1 MNVKDPIRKRLNKGF
16 LVISIV
22 CCIGLVISDIALFA
36 MSTSYNHAMANYGFS
51 QGEIGK
57 AMTVFSEARSSLRAV
72 IGYNET
78 SQIAEEKKDYE
89 ARKESFQAYY
99 ANIEQYMV
107 TKAGK
112 ESYAAIGK
120 ALEGYWTKSDSIMSA
135 GSTTDVGASAKAQK
149 AEYDELSPM
158 YDEVYA
164 AFKNL
169 MDINVS
175 KGTQLINILDV
186 LRIVLTIFIIGILA
200 ASVIASAKIGK
211 RIAES
216 IEKPIAALA
225 DRIKTFADGDLDSE
239 FPEHQAE
246 DEIAFMND
254 EARQMAENLS
264 LIINDINKIM
274 ASMANG
280 DFTVNT
286 EIEDKYVGKFVELL
300 QSVRNMNR
308 KMNATLKGVEES
320 AGQVTAGS
328 ENLAQSAQ
336 DLAEG
341 ATEQAGA
348 IEELQATI
356 TTITEQVGETVNNL
370 FCNCS
375 DKAEVYASDADSSRE
390 DMKALMEAME
400 RISDTSKKIENI
412 ISDIE
417 SIASQTNLLS
427 LNAAIE
433 AARAGEAG
441 KGFAVVA
448 EQIRTLADQSAQ
460 SAVDTRSL
468 IEGALREVSDG
479 NDVALKAT
487 ESMENVVKGINEIA
501 TVSKELSEN
510 SNAQIEVMREAEK
523 GVDQISEVVQSNSAA
538 SQECSATSEELSAQ
552 AEAMNEIVNQFVLRD

>member
-1 MNVKDPIRKRLNKGF
+1 
-16 LVISIV
+16 
-22 CCIGLVISDIALFA
+22 
-36 MSTSYNHAMANYGFS
+36 MANYGFS

-89 ARKESFQAYY
+89 ARKESFHTYY

-107 TKAGK
+107 TKDGK

-120 ALEGYWTKSDSIMSA
+120 ALDGYWAKSDAIMSS
-135 GSTTDVGASAKAQK
+135 GSSTDVVASAKAQK
-149 AEYDELSPM
+149 QEYEELQPM

-175 KGTQLINILDV
+175 KGTQLIKILDT

-200 ASVIASAKIGK
+200 TSVIASAKIGK

-216 IEKPIAALA
+216 IEKSIAALA
-225 DRIKTFADGDLDSE
+225 DRLKTFAEGDLDSE

-286 EIEDKYVGKFVELL
+286 EIEDKYVGKFGELL

-308 KMNATLKGVEES
+308 KMNATLKSVEES

-356 TTITEQVGETVNNL
+356 TTITEQVGRTVNNL
-370 FCNCS
+370 METS
-375 DKAEVYASDADSSRE
+375 KKAEVYASDADSSRE

-552 AEAMNEIVNQFVLRD
+552 AEAMNEIVNQYVLRD

>member
-186 LRIVLTIFIIGILA
+186 LRIVLTIFIIGIFA

-328 ENLAQSAQ
+328 ENLAQSA
-336 DLAEG
+336 
-341 ATEQAGA
+341 
-348 IEELQATI
+348 
-356 TTITEQVGETVNNL
+356 
-370 FCNCS
+370 
-375 DKAEVYASDADSSRE
+375 
-390 DMKALMEAME
+390 
-400 RISDTSKKIENI
+400 
-412 ISDIE
+412 
-417 SIASQTNLLS
+417 
-427 LNAAIE
+427 
-433 AARAGEAG
+433 
-441 KGFAVVA
+441 
-448 EQIRTLADQSAQ
+448 
-460 SAVDTRSL
+460 
-468 IEGALREVSDG
+468 
-479 NDVALKAT
+479 
-487 ESMENVVKGINEIA
+487 
-501 TVSKELSEN
+501 
-510 SNAQIEVMREAEK
+510 
-523 GVDQISEVVQSNSAA
+523 
-538 SQECSATSEELSAQ
+538 
-552 AEAMNEIVNQFVLRD
+552 

>member
-72 IGYNET
+72 IGYNQT

-175 KGTQLINILDV
+175 KGTQLIKILDT

-200 ASVIASAKIGK
+200 TSVIASTKIGK

-216 IEKPIAALA
+216 IEKSIAALA
-225 DRIKTFADGDLDSE
+225 DRLKTFAEGDLDSE

-286 EIEDKYVGKFVELL
+286 EIEDKYVGKFGELL

-308 KMNATLKGVEES
+308 KMNATLKSVEES

-348 IEELQATI
+348 VEELQATI
-356 TTITEQVGETVNNL
+356 TTITEQVGGTVNNL
-370 FCNCS
+370 METS
-375 DKAEVYASDADSSRE
+375 KKAEVYASDADSSRE

>member
-135 GSTTDVGASAKAQK
+135 GSTTDVGASAKAEK

-175 KGTQLINILDV
+175 KGTQLIKILDT

-200 ASVIASAKIGK
+200 TSVIASTKIGK

-216 IEKPIAALA
+216 IEKSIAALA
-225 DRIKTFADGDLDSE
+225 DRLKTFAEGDLDSE

-286 EIEDKYVGKFVELL
+286 EIEDKYVGKFGELL

-308 KMNATLKGVEES
+308 KMNATLKSVEES

-356 TTITEQVGETVNNL
+356 TTITEQVGRTVNNL
-370 FCNCS
+370 METS
-375 DKAEVYASDADSSRE
+375 KKAEVYASDADSSRE

>member
-186 LRIVLTIFIIGILA
+186 LRIVLTIFIIGIFA

-286 EIEDKYVGKFVELL
+286 EIEDK
-300 QSVRNMNR
+300 
-308 KMNATLKGVEES
+308 MNATLKGVEES

-370 FCNCS
+370 METS
-375 DKAEVYASDADSSRE
+375 KKAEVYASDADSSRE

>member
-1 MNVKDPIRKRLNKGF
+1 MNVKDSIRRRLNRGF
-16 LVISIV
+16 LIISIV

-175 KGTQLINILDV
+175 NGTQLINILDV
-186 LRIVLTIFIIGILA
+186 LRIALTIFIIGILA
-200 ASVIASAKIGK
+200 ASVIASTKIGK

-225 DRIKTFADGDLDSE
+225 DRLKTFAEGDLDSE

-286 EIEDKYVGKFVELL
+286 EIEDKYVGKFGELL

-308 KMNATLKGVEES
+308 KMNATLKSVEES

-348 IEELQATI
+348 VEELQATI
-356 TTITEQVGETVNNL
+356 TTITEQVGGTVNNL
-370 FCNCS
+370 METS
-375 DKAEVYASDADSSRE
+375 KKAEVYASDADSSRE

-427 LNAAIE
+427 LNA
-433 AARAGEAG
+433 AGEAG

>member
-175 KGTQLINILDV
+175 KCTQLIKILDT

-200 ASVIASAKIGK
+200 TSVIASTKIGK

-216 IEKPIAALA
+216 IEKSIAALA
-225 DRIKTFADGDLDSE
+225 DRLKTFAEGDLDSE

-286 EIEDKYVGKFVELL
+286 EIEDKYVGKFGELL

-308 KMNATLKGVEES
+308 KMNATLKSVEES

-348 IEELQATI
+348 VEELQATI
-356 TTITEQVGETVNNL
+356 TTITEQVGGTVNNL
-370 FCNCS
+370 METS
-375 DKAEVYASDADSSRE
+375 KKAEVYASDADSSRE

>member
-112 ESYAAIGK
+112 ESYAAIG
-120 ALEGYWTKSDSIMSA
+120 YWTKSDSIMSA

-186 LRIVLTIFIIGILA
+186 LRIVLTIFIIGIFA

-370 FCNCS
+370 METS
-375 DKAEVYASDADSSRE
+375 KKAEVYASDADSSRE

>member
-1 MNVKDPIRKRLNKGF
+1 MNVKDSIRKRLNKGF

-22 CCIGLVISDIALFA
+22 FCIGLVISDIALFA

-57 AMTVFSEARSSLRAV
+57 AMAVFSEARSSLRAV

-175 KGTQLINILDV
+175 KGTQLIKILDT

-200 ASVIASAKIGK
+200 TSVIASAKIGK

-216 IEKPIAALA
+216 IEKSIAALA
-225 DRIKTFADGDLDSE
+225 DRLKTFAEGDLDSE

-286 EIEDKYVGKFVELL
+286 EIEDKYVGKFGELL

-308 KMNATLKGVEES
+308 KMNATLKSVEES

-348 IEELQATI
+348 VEELQATI
-356 TTITEQVGETVNNL
+356 TTITEQVGGTVNNL
-370 FCNCS
+370 METS
-375 DKAEVYASDADSSRE
+375 KKAEVYASDADSSRE

>member
-1 MNVKDPIRKRLNKGF
+1 MNVKDSIRKRLNKGF

-112 ESYAAIGK
+112 ESYADIGK

-175 KGTQLINILDV
+175 KGTQLIKILDT

-200 ASVIASAKIGK
+200 TSVIASAKIGK

-216 IEKPIAALA
+216 IEKSIAALA
-225 DRIKTFADGDLDSE
+225 DRLKTFAEGDLDSE

-286 EIEDKYVGKFVELL
+286 EIEDKYVGKFGELL

-308 KMNATLKGVEES
+308 KMNATLKSVEES

-348 IEELQATI
+348 VEELQATI
-356 TTITEQVGETVNNL
+356 TTITEQVGGTVNNL
-370 FCNCS
+370 METS
-375 DKAEVYASDADSSRE
+375 KKAEVYASDADSSRE

>member
-1 MNVKDPIRKRLNKGF
+1 MNVKDPIRRRLNRGF
-16 LVISIV
+16 LIISIV
-22 CCIGLVISDIALFA
+22 CCIGLVISDIVLFA
-36 MSTSYNHAMANYGFS
+36 MSTSYNHAMTNYGFS

-89 ARKESFQAYY
+89 ARKESFQTYY

-175 KGTQLINILDV
+175 NGTQLINILDV
-186 LRIVLTIFIIGILA
+186 LRIALTIFIIGILA
-200 ASVIASAKIGK
+200 ASVIASTKIGK

-225 DRIKTFADGDLDSE
+225 DRLKTFAEGDLDSE

-264 LIINDINKIM
+264 LIINDINRIM

-370 FCNCS
+370 METS
-375 DKAEVYASDADSSRE
+375 KKAEVYASDADSSRE

-441 KGFAVVA
+441 KGFAVVS

-460 SAVDTRSL
+460 SAVDTR
-468 IEGALREVSDG
+468 EGALREVSDG

>member
-1 MNVKDPIRKRLNKGF
+1 MNVKDPIRRRLNRGF
-16 LVISIV
+16 LIISIV
-22 CCIGLVISDIALFA
+22 CCIGLVISDIVLFA
-36 MSTSYNHAMANYGFS
+36 MSTSYNHAMTNYGFS

-175 KGTQLINILDV
+175 NGTQLINILDV
-186 LRIVLTIFIIGILA
+186 LRIALTIFIIGILA
-200 ASVIASAKIGK
+200 ASVIASTKIGK

-225 DRIKTFADGDLDSE
+225 DRLKTFAEGDLDSE
-239 FPEHQAE
+239 FPEHQVE

-264 LIINDINKIM
+264 LIINDINRIM

-348 IEELQATI
+348 IEEL
-356 TTITEQVGETVNNL
+356 
-370 FCNCS
+370 
-375 DKAEVYASDADSSRE
+375 
-390 DMKALMEAME
+390 
-400 RISDTSKKIENI
+400 
-412 ISDIE
+412 
-417 SIASQTNLLS
+417 
-427 LNAAIE
+427 
-433 AARAGEAG
+433 
-441 KGFAVVA
+441 
-448 EQIRTLADQSAQ
+448 
-460 SAVDTRSL
+460 
-468 IEGALREVSDG
+468 
-479 NDVALKAT
+479 
-487 ESMENVVKGINEIA
+487 
-501 TVSKELSEN
+501 
-510 SNAQIEVMREAEK
+510 
-523 GVDQISEVVQSNSAA
+523 
-538 SQECSATSEELSAQ
+538 
-552 AEAMNEIVNQFVLRD
+552 

>member
-36 MSTSYNHAMANYGFS
+36 MSTSYDHAMANYGFS

-186 LRIVLTIFIIGILA
+186 LRIALTIFIIGILA

-225 DRIKTFADGDLDSE
+225 GRLKTFAEGDLDSE

-286 EIEDKYVGKFVELL
+286 EIEDKYVGKFGELL

-308 KMNATLKGVEES
+308 KMNATLKSVEES

-328 ENLAQSAQ
+328 ENL
-336 DLAEG
+336 
-341 ATEQAGA
+341 
-348 IEELQATI
+348 
-356 TTITEQVGETVNNL
+356 
-370 FCNCS
+370 
-375 DKAEVYASDADSSRE
+375 
-390 DMKALMEAME
+390 
-400 RISDTSKKIENI
+400 
-412 ISDIE
+412 
-417 SIASQTNLLS
+417 
-427 LNAAIE
+427 
-433 AARAGEAG
+433 
-441 KGFAVVA
+441 
-448 EQIRTLADQSAQ
+448 AQ

>member
-175 KGTQLINILDV
+175 KGTQLIKILDT

-200 ASVIASAKIGK
+200 TSVIASTKIGK

-216 IEKPIAALA
+216 IEKSIAALA
-225 DRIKTFADGDLDSE
+225 DRLKTFAEGDLDSE

-286 EIEDKYVGKFVELL
+286 EIEDKYVGKFGELL

-308 KMNATLKGVEES
+308 KMNATLKSVEES

-356 TTITEQVGETVNNL
+356 TTITEQVGRTVNNL
-370 FCNCS
+370 METS
-375 DKAEVYASDADSSRE
+375 KKAEVYASDADSSRE

-441 KGFAVVA
+441 KGFTVVA

>member
-175 KGTQLINILDV
+175 KGTQLIKILDT

-200 ASVIASAKIGK
+200 TSVIASTKIGK

-216 IEKPIAALA
+216 IEKSIAALA
-225 DRIKTFADGDLDSE
+225 DRLKTFAEGDLDSE

-286 EIEDKYVGKFVELL
+286 EIEDKYVGKFGELL

-308 KMNATLKGVEES
+308 KMNATLKSVEES

-348 IEELQATI
+348 VEELQATI
-356 TTITEQVGETVNNL
+356 TTITEQVGGTVNNL
-370 FCNCS
+370 METS
-375 DKAEVYASDADSSRE
+375 KKAEVYASDADSSRE

>member
-1 MNVKDPIRKRLNKGF
+1 MNVKDSIRRRLNRGF
-16 LVISIV
+16 LIISIV
-22 CCIGLVISDIALFA
+22 CCIGLVISDIVLFA
-36 MSTSYNHAMANYGFS
+36 MSTSYNHAMTNYGFS

-175 KGTQLINILDV
+175 NGTQLINILDV
-186 LRIVLTIFIIGILA
+186 LRIALTIFIIGILA
-200 ASVIASAKIGK
+200 ASVIASTKIGK

-225 DRIKTFADGDLDSE
+225 DRLKTFAEGDLDSE
-239 FPEHQAE
+239 FPEHQVE

-264 LIINDINKIM
+264 LIINDINRIM

-370 FCNCS
+370 METS
-375 DKAEVYASDADSSRE
+375 KKAEVYASDADSSRE

-487 ESMENVVKGINEIA
+487 ESMENVF
-501 TVSKELSEN
+501 KELSEN

>member
-1 MNVKDPIRKRLNKGF
+1 
-16 LVISIV
+16 
-22 CCIGLVISDIALFA
+22 

-135 GSTTDVGASAKAQK
+135 GIVINPFGNMSAGSTTDVGASAKAQK

-175 KGTQLINILDV
+175 NGTQLINILDV
-186 LRIVLTIFIIGILA
+186 LRIALTIFIIGILA
-200 ASVIASAKIGK
+200 ASVIASTKIGK

-225 DRIKTFADGDLDSE
+225 DRLKTFAEGDLDSE
-239 FPEHQAE
+239 FPEHQVE

-286 EIEDKYVGKFVELL
+286 EIEDKYVGKFGELL

-308 KMNATLKGVEES
+308 KMNATLKSVEES

-348 IEELQATI
+348 GEELQATI
-356 TTITEQVGETVNNL
+356 TTITEQVGGTVNNL
-370 FCNCS
+370 METS
-375 DKAEVYASDADSSRE
+375 KKAEVYASDADSSRE

-433 AARAGEAG
+433 AARAGLCSCC
-441 KGFAVVA
+441 
-448 EQIRTLADQSAQ
+448 RAD
-460 SAVDTRSL
+460 
-468 IEGALREVSDG
+468 
-479 NDVALKAT
+479 
-487 ESMENVVKGINEIA
+487 
-501 TVSKELSEN
+501 
-510 SNAQIEVMREAEK
+510 
-523 GVDQISEVVQSNSAA
+523 
-538 SQECSATSEELSAQ
+538 
-552 AEAMNEIVNQFVLRD
+552 

>member
-186 LRIVLTIFIIGILA
+186 LRIVLTIFIIGIFA

-286 EIEDKYVGKFVELL
+286 EIEDKYVGKFGELL

-370 FCNCS
+370 METS
-375 DKAEVYASDADSSRE
+375 KKAEVYASDADSSKE

>member
-254 EARQMAENLS
+254 EAR
-264 LIINDINKIM
+264 
-274 ASMANG
+274 
-280 DFTVNT
+280 
-286 EIEDKYVGKFVELL
+286 
-300 QSVRNMNR
+300 
-308 KMNATLKGVEES
+308 
-320 AGQVTAGS
+320 
-328 ENLAQSAQ
+328 
-336 DLAEG
+336 
-341 ATEQAGA
+341 
-348 IEELQATI
+348 
-356 TTITEQVGETVNNL
+356 
-370 FCNCS
+370 
-375 DKAEVYASDADSSRE
+375 
-390 DMKALMEAME
+390 
-400 RISDTSKKIENI
+400 
-412 ISDIE
+412 
-417 SIASQTNLLS
+417 
-427 LNAAIE
+427 
-433 AARAGEAG
+433 
-441 KGFAVVA
+441 
-448 EQIRTLADQSAQ
+448 
-460 SAVDTRSL
+460 
-468 IEGALREVSDG
+468 
-479 NDVALKAT
+479 
-487 ESMENVVKGINEIA
+487 
-501 TVSKELSEN
+501 
-510 SNAQIEVMREAEK
+510 
-523 GVDQISEVVQSNSAA
+523 
-538 SQECSATSEELSAQ
+538 
-552 AEAMNEIVNQFVLRD
+552 

>member
-1 MNVKDPIRKRLNKGF
+1 MNVKDPIRRRLNRGF
-16 LVISIV
+16 LIISIV
-22 CCIGLVISDIALFA
+22 CCIGLVISDIVLFA
-36 MSTSYNHAMANYGFS
+36 MSTSYNHAMTNYGFS

-78 SQIAEEKKDYE
+78 SHIAEEKKDYE

-175 KGTQLINILDV
+175 NGTQLINILDV
-186 LRIVLTIFIIGILA
+186 LRIALTIFIIGILA
-200 ASVIASAKIGK
+200 ASVIASTKIGK

-225 DRIKTFADGDLDSE
+225 DRLKTFAEGDLDSE
-239 FPEHQAE
+239 FPEHQVE

-264 LIINDINKIM
+264 LIINDINRIM

-370 FCNCS
+370 METS
-375 DKAEVYASDADSSRE
+375 KKAEVYASDADSSRE

-487 ESMENVVKGINEIA
+487 ESMENVVK
-501 TVSKELSEN
+501 
-510 SNAQIEVMREAEK
+510 
-523 GVDQISEVVQSNSAA
+523 
-538 SQECSATSEELSAQ
+538 
-552 AEAMNEIVNQFVLRD
+552 

>member
-1 MNVKDPIRKRLNKGF
+1 MNVKDSIRRRLNRGF
-16 LVISIV
+16 LIISIV

-175 KGTQLINILDV
+175 KGTQLIKILDT

-200 ASVIASAKIGK
+200 TSVIASAKIGK

-216 IEKPIAALA
+216 IEKSIAALA
-225 DRIKTFADGDLDSE
+225 DRLKTFAEGDLDSE

-308 KMNATLKGVEES
+308 KMNATLKSVEES

-348 IEELQATI
+348 VEELQATI
-356 TTITEQVGETVNNL
+356 TTITEQVGGTVNNL
-370 FCNCS
+370 METS
-375 DKAEVYASDADSSRE
+375 KKAEVYASDADSSRE

-412 ISDIE
+412 IPVILRAPAHVTSPVTVPYISIE
-417 SIASQTNLLS
+417 PVESRLPLTVKPFVIT
-427 LNAAIE
+427 
-433 AARAGEAG
+433 
-441 KGFAVVA
+441 AV
-448 EQIRTLADQSAQ
+448 
-460 SAVDTRSL
+460 SAVPSFSSSL
-468 IEGALREVSDG
+468 FGSSTPTALPISIC
-479 NDVALKAT
+479 A
-487 ESMENVVKGINEIA
+487 ESFASSGSTLPLCLRVL
-501 TVSKELSEN
+501 T
-510 SNAQIEVMREAEK
+510 
-523 GVDQISEVVQSNSAA
+523 ISS
-538 SQECSATSEELSAQ
+538 SEEEFFEKSLAVSFKSSLKSLK
-552 AEAMNEIVNQFVLRD
+552 NPIRISSLG